1 MRESSPFM
9 DSSILNEDSF
19 IHFHNSRHLINY
31 FVKDGLKLKL
41 VQFAL
46 IKSYQ
51 TVCLSWGR
59 DQYRKWTR
67 ELTPQKEPYWTSKIV
82 TCYAT

>member
-1 MRESSPFM
+1 M

-46 IKSYQ
+46 ISHR

-59 DQYRKWTR
+59 DQYRKWNR
-67 ELTPQKEPYWTSKIV
+67 ELTPQKEPYWTSKIF